1 MRAVRSFERIG
12 SVPSR
17 RQVTYTM
24 LVGRQKNVG
33 NERRPESVPAL
44 DHIRTTAIEGIPVM
58 AGPTRYPG
66 KDRRLFL
73 KCLAPRWR

>member
-1 MRAVRSFERIG
+1 MSATLKAAAEMRRVRSFERIG

-33 NERRPESVPAL
+33 NERRPESAPAL
-44 DHIRTTAIEGIPVM
+44 ITFEPLHQKA
-58 AGPTRYPG
+58 YQ
-66 KDRRLFL
+66 
-73 KCLAPRWR
+73 